1 MNAGDVPR
9 IEADLLGS
17 SSAQHQQRI
26 SHTQTNVYVDRTQ
39 GGSYEATFGGRR
51 PTTSLSTVA
60 TMTDDD
66 IGVPR
71 SGRRPGPAP
80 FGAILTRSEGNLAQ
94 RMYSSSSELNGP
106 GFGGPRIVHTAPL
119 RQGVQVY
126 NVTQTYGDV
135 SPQGYEHSGWGDGA
149 SYQGEIHV
157 GSLAVPRP
165 PPPAYQVQENVFTE
179 TYRY

>member
-1 MNAGDVPR
+1 MSNGNAMNGGGNVPR

-17 SSAQHQQRI
+17 SGQQNI

-39 GGSYEATFGGRR
+39 GGSYEATFGGR
-51 PTTSLSTVA
+51 PPAMSSSTVA

-66 IGVPR
+66 IGMSR
-71 SGRRPGPAP
+71 GRRAAPAP

-94 RMYSSSSELNGP
+94 RMYSSSSDLNAP

-149 SYQGEIHV
+149 SYLGEIHV
-157 GSLAVPRP
+157 GSLAVPRQP
-165 PPPAYQVQENVFTE
+165 PTYQENVFTE